1 MFTGGISPFA
11 FTSLPGA
18 GLSQN
23 GGLNSQSLL
32 GVKPNANKP
41 GAENSSWNTF
51 FGGDSSNPDLL
62 GVMKTMLGP
71 LFQQYGISLPGVT
84 PESTNGNGEGNNTT
98 ENADTDE
105 EATDK
110 KWKATLQA
118 AMRVQD
124 NVEAVKVAPPDD
136 SGYYSSMSIYSGS

>member
-11 FTSLPGA
+11 VTTFSGA

-32 GVKPNANKP
+32 GVKPSANKP
-41 GAENSSWNTF
+41 GAESSSWNTF
-51 FGGDSSNPDLL
+51 FGGDSSNPDLM

-71 LFQQYGISLPGVT
+71 LLQQYGISLPGVT
-84 PESTNGNGEGNNTT
+84 PESTNGNTTT
-98 ENADTDE
+98 ENTDTE
-105 EATDK
+105 QQAADK